1 MSMSTEEERL
11 QQRLAM
17 MSEAELIRW
26 LSTFEQMRLIDTVF
40 EQQLQKVVTDEVRD
54 RIALLRAELTRRTRA
69 KSVV

>member
-1 MSMSTEEERL
+1 MSTEEERL